1 MQIPLRV
8 STRIMASAENEN
20 ENVRDLC
27 ADEESDVMRALQG
40 HARAVA
46 LARLDE
52 TKAML
57 TLLKHYQAR
66 ATGWQR
72 EARRWEANSAADRAQ
87 ARGKLAILET
97 ALAQARGKLAIL
109 ETALAAAQQKNKE
122 LYNALHTV
130 EVIEVE
136 TGDSAQIVRGDVEP
150 ASKRLKTLQKGASEL
165 QAQAVQAHGC
175 IKQENAQVAE
185 DLEVGN

>member
-8 STRIMASAENEN
+8 STRIMASAANEIG
-20 ENVRDLC
+20 RDLR
-27 ADEESDVMRALQG
+27 ADEERDFVRALTCN
-40 HARAVA
+40 ARAVA
-46 LARLDE
+46 LARQDE

-57 TLLKHYQAR
+57 RLFKHYQAKT
-66 ATGWQR
+66 AAWQR
-72 EARRWEANSAADRAQ
+72 EAKRLEANFAADRAQ
-87 ARGKLAILET
+87 ARGKLAS
-97 ALAQARGKLAIL
+97 L
-109 ETALAAAQQKNKE
+109 ETALAAAKQENKE

-136 TGDSAQIVRGDVEP
+136 TGDTAQIVRGDVEP

>member
-8 STRIMASAENEN
+8 STRIMASAENEI
-20 ENVRDLC
+20 VRDLR
-27 ADEESDVMRALQG
+27 ADEESDFVRTLNG
-40 HARAVA
+40 HARTVA
-46 LARLDE
+46 QARQGE

-57 TLLKHYQAR
+57 ALFRHYQAK
-66 ATGWQR
+66 AAAWQR
-72 EARRWEANSAADRAQ
+72 EAKRLEANFAADRAQ

-97 ALAQARGKLAIL
+97 ALA
-109 ETALAAAQQKNKE
+109 AAQQENKE

-136 TGDSAQIVRGDVEP
+136 TGDTAQIVREDVEP
-150 ASKRLKTLQKGASEL
+150 ASKRLKMLQKGASEL

-175 IKQENAQVAE
+175 IKQEKAKVAE